1 MRQDK
6 LNKYMTGDFE
16 LKQKEII
23 AYKEL
28 NKMKQFLIKKIVK
41 QRGGASEG
49 KKVEVIANSQIEYF
63 DDTRRNLDLE
73 INDTLNKFV
82 DDNQTS
88 EIIENIKKA
97 ASEKNVK
104 ISDGM
109 FEELMTADRQLL
121 NSFKEFNKI
130 FEASGVI
137 DNKDGLSR
145 ELLMIQQG
153 LFKLQ
158 VKIIFS
164 KLKQVKIE
172 CEKNGSI
179 DITPLFTSIREKVDA
194 MNKFMDEQAK
204 TTDTNQVPADGIT
217 VGEKTSSQNN
227 TGNSNSVDLQSPKN
241 NVIEPKINSL
251 TNAEKKDNVNVI
263 NTNKSIEQPISNTDR
278 QYNVKANDIKN
289 SIENSMEKSI
299 SNTDVKVTDIKKSK
313 EQSINNTEKQDSN
326 QVDSSVVNTQKF
338 FNFSDSSKT
347 IQSSKVDDSQILSED
362 QKLDFQPIQDDVNE
376 NGFPTLG
383 EKISTQQGG
392 SNSKNPFV
400 TSLRILLFKYSN
412 ILNTDV
418 ILNFL
423 SLTKDPN
430 NFITNLKQIN
440 NLIPTGRKGYDEF
453 KLLINAFFIK
463 VPFFKW
469 DSKDDINLEPNKR
482 YIFLGNTV
490 FSDNRLFINFDDV
503 IKDTIIMRKLLG
515 ANYEGYNINDSNEN
529 TEINESSQV
538 IFIGTIINKIINL
551 LNTNDIERIWNKN
564 SNNKLLLIYLYN
576 NLISKLEYIYNKFF
590 NKQTKEI
597 ISDSL
602 QQYYLTLYNNN
613 SSVLT
618 FVKVRQDSGHVNP
631 RFNIENN
638 NNNLTLTYKNFPSK
652 ITKNLSDCG
661 TKKCVPIDPEELK
674 QSKVEKYYIGPING
688 YFDQSFKNSDIAN
701 SDNCGILILNKLIK
715 GENVIVI
722 GNGQSGSGKTS
733 SLITLYNSTT
743 KKEDVG
749 ILPLICNKLPND
761 FTKIKSTMLDIY
773 LNYEDLLWNSSSNLQ
788 NEILERHNLVKPIEI
803 NNKYNIEFSRKDNIW
818 IDNSLQKDNTLGLI
832 INKAFDK
839 REIEPTKNNPNSS
852 RSHVVVLLELY
863 KGDTEISK
871 FVICDLAGVED
882 VFTCN
887 ISEIL
892 LLNDK
897 YAKDSDKYKENSGK
911 LTSFSNFECS
921 PEYNLSKNY
930 IDKIS
935 EQGGKIDETNSSKI
949 EGKIPGFIKDKINMI
964 NDIKENIITL
974 KSTYNNYEK
983 YVIDENNKIIE
994 ANKKNKSNKQS
1005 QKVLP
1010 GSFKDNFELIKN
1022 LDSIE
1027 EIDNSSI
1034 NCDTRII
1041 DKFMTGKYNFSE
1053 NFRKKMET
1061 KINSNGT
1068 LDDFIKEV
1076 NPFNTN
1082 DYINIKILVNL
1093 KNNNVA
1099 FDNTYSDSS
1108 KLNET
1113 VSLYNT
1119 DQVWIPVTFS
1129 DNKPIKWID
1138 WLEYI
1143 EGAPTVVIPKDSETV
1158 ETFPILKKAISM
1170 NTKFKVEKIE
1180 SWFRACKKNFL
1191 KNIDKKIGEITEGF
1205 VKKEDNFKF
1214 IQDTIRL
1221 QQLIFNC
1228 KIRRMEGYLINNS
1241 LKQMQLFI
1249 NNFII
1254 NKESNK
1260 FANIINYSGKIKPLL
1275 HTFPNIN
1282 FKDKNNCN
1290 NKNYMFNSQ
1299 YDLFSH
1305 SDKEYNQNP
1314 SEIIMKLIFNKNEN
1328 INTYVDKQIDK
1339 INYTKINKY
1348 IKPFGLDINKTT
1360 LVIFTVINLSATE
1373 TVNNPPTPP
1382 YINVNKLKQMY
1393 NIINYIKK
1401 NKIELEE
1408 KKDSKLK
1415 EKFKNYYKDFIDN
1428 YLLYNPFYFGII
1440 STDEKNP
1447 KNSDIE
1453 SKYRFIKSYLEN
1465 DIPKSYLNIDD
1476 SLKDF
1481 INIIDGNNS
1490 ATLIGTIEFTKFAQ
1504 PRDNSFLYYNC
1515 DDIDHNINY
1524 DANIIENNI
1533 DNKIVQLFINPNKTF
1548 AKAVGNK
1555 KK

>member
-1 MRQDK
+1 MKQDK
-6 LNKYMTGDFE
+6 LNKYMTGNFE
-16 LKQKEII
+16 LKKKEII

-28 NKMKQFLIKKIVK
+28 NKIKQILIKKIIK

-49 KKVEVIANSQIEYF
+49 KKVEVIANSQIEHF
-63 DDTRRNLDLE
+63 NETRGKLNSEIDT
-73 INDTLNKFV
+73 ILNKFV
-82 DDNQTS
+82 DDNQTIK
-88 EIIENIKKA
+88 IIENIKEA
-97 ASEKNVK
+97 ALEKNVK
-104 ISDGM
+104 INDGM

-194 MNKFMDEQAK
+194 MNKFMDEQAN
-204 TTDTNQVPADGIT
+204 TTDANQVPADGIT
-217 VGEKTSSQNN
+217 IGEKTSSQNN
-227 TGNSNSVDLQSPKN
+227 TGNSNLVDLQSPKN

-278 QYNVKANDIKN
+278 QYNVKANDIKK
-289 SIENSMEKSI
+289 SIENSMDKSI
-299 SNTDVKVTDIKKSK
+299 S
-313 EQSINNTEKQDSN
+313 NTEKQDSN
-326 QVDSSVVNTQKF
+326 QVDSSVVNTEELVKFPDSFKAIQK
-338 FNFSDSSKT
+338 
-347 IQSSKVDDSQILSED
+347 SKVDDSQILSED
-362 QKLDFQPIQDDVNE
+362 QKLDYQPVQDEVNE
-376 NGFPTLG
+376 NGFPRLG
-383 EKISTQQGG
+383 EKTSTQQGG
-392 SNSKNPFV
+392 SNSKNEIPFIK
-400 TSLRILLFKYSN
+400 SLKTLLFKYSN

-430 NFITNLKQIN
+430 SFITNIKQIHD
-440 NLIPTGRKGYDEF
+440 LIPKETNGYDEF

-469 DSKDDINLEPNKR
+469 DSKEDINLEPNKR

-515 ANYEGYNINDSNEN
+515 ANYEGYNINNPTEN
-529 TEINESSQV
+529 KEINESSQV

-564 SNNKLLLIYLYN
+564 PNNKLLLIYLYN
-576 NLISKLEYIYNKFF
+576 NLILKLEYIYNKFF
-590 NKQTKEI
+590 NKKTKEI

-618 FVKVRQDSGHVNP
+618 FVKVRQDSEYVNP

-638 NNNLTLTYKNFPSK
+638 NNNLILTYKNFPTK
-652 ITKNLSDCG
+652 ITKNLQTCG
-661 TKKCVPIDPEELK
+661 TNKGKKCVPIDPEELK

-688 YFDQSFKNSDIAN
+688 YFDKSFNNSDIAN
-701 SDNCGILILNKLIK
+701 SDNCGKLILNKLIK

-733 SLITLYNSTT
+733 SLITLYNSSM

-818 IDNSLQKDNTLGLI
+818 IDSSLDKDNTLGLI

-935 EQGGKIDETNSSKI
+935 EQGGIIDENNSSKI
-949 EGKIPGFIKDKINMI
+949 EGKIPGFIEDKINMI
-964 NDIKENIITL
+964 NNIKENILTL
-974 KSTYNNYEK
+974 KSTYENYEK
-983 YVIDENNKIIE
+983 FINNENNKINEENI
-994 ANKKNKSNKQS
+994 KKTIKKQL
-1005 QKVLP
+1005 KDLP
-1010 GSFKDNFELIKN
+1010 ESFKTNFNLIKN

-1041 DKFMTGKYNFSE
+1041 DKFMTGKYNFS
-1053 NFRKKMET
+1053 NYFREKMET

-1082 DYINIKILVNL
+1082 NYLNIKILVNL
-1093 KNNNVA
+1093 KNNKTE
-1099 FDNTYSDSS
+1099 FIKTYSDSS
-1108 KLNET
+1108 KLNEN
-1113 VSLYNT
+1113 VSLFNKN
-1119 DQVWIPVTFS
+1119 QEWIPVTFS
-1129 DNKPIKWID
+1129 NNKSKAWID
-1138 WLEYI
+1138 WLI
-1143 EGAPTVVIPKDSETV
+1143 EMQGSFNDANPTKPDDKV
-1158 ETFPILKKAISM
+1158 ETFGSLKKAIGM
-1170 NTKFKVEKIE
+1170 PKKFTPDTILKWIKASI
-1180 SWFRACKKNFL
+1180 KKFFDT
-1191 KNIDKKIGEITEGF
+1191 IDTKIGENTESF
-1205 VKKEDNFKF
+1205 VKNDDNFKF

-1249 NNFII
+1249 NKFII
-1254 NKESNK
+1254 SKESNK

-1314 SEIIMKLIFNKNEN
+1314 SEIIMKLIFNKNET
-1328 INTYVDKQIDK
+1328 INTYINKKIGN
-1339 INYTKINKY
+1339 INYNNINEY
-1348 IKPFGLDINKTT
+1348 IKPFGLDISKTT

-1401 NKIELEE
+1401 NKIELDE
-1408 KKDSKLK
+1408 KKESKLK

-1453 SKYRFIKSYLEN
+1453 SKYRLIKNYLEN

-1533 DNKIVQLFINPNKTF
+1533 DNKKIEQLFTNPNK
-1548 AKAVGNK
+1548 K
-1555 KK
+1555 K